1 MLTHCEPPCLIM
13 QALKFVCRTWVR
25 LLKALLRL
33 PHSVAFVLQQRRNR
47 SALNRLEAERLD
59 RIRHPAKYLG
69 KW

>member
-1 MLTHCEPPCLIM
+1 MLTDCERLLPKM
-13 QALKFVCRTWVR
+13 QVLKFICRTMVR

-33 PHSVAFVLQQRRNR
+33 PHSVAFVLQQRRDR
-47 SALNRLEAERLD
+47 SALDVLEAERLD